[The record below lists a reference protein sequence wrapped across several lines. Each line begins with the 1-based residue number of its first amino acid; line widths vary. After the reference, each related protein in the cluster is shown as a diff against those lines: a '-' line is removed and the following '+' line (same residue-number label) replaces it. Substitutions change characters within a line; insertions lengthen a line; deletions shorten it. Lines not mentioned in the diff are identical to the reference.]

1 MLLRSF
7 RVNNGELEVLEES
20 TAQEG
25 RKVVHKTK
33 FSVDGKEG
41 EFSTVLNSL
50 CEEWEL
56 VYGDVYCSSSHEMD
70 IPFTEEDLNAIYKIC
85 NRFGIRSVP
94 YKTTDDRVLSVT
106 VESIDY
112 IPVDS
117 YTNLIPI
124 AIRFMNKYDRGIV
137 EVKGRDIYFNGNISN
152 DSSIY
157 SKVYPP
163 HPDISE
169 SYSGGYTFYKE
180 PREDIDPVYI
190 FPERNVIIFGKDA
203 RELIIKRIG
212 IDGYKRAKLID
223 AFKQSY
229 IDAQGSYIPKDIKF

>member
-7 RVNNGELEVLEES
+7 KVNSGEFELLEES
-20 TAQEG
+20 TVQEG
-25 RKVVHKTK
+25 RKLIHRTK

-41 EFSTVLNSL
+41 EFSNVMNSL
-50 CEEWEL
+50 CGEWEL
-56 VYGDVYCSSSHEMD
+56 VYGDVYCSSNHEMD
-70 IPFTEEDLNAIYKIC
+70 IPFTKEDLNAIYKIC

-94 YKTTDDRVLSVT
+94 YKTADDKVLSVT

-112 IPVDS
+112 IPADS

-124 AIRFMNKYDRGIV
+124 AIKFMNKYDRGVV

-152 DSSIY
+152 DSSVY

-190 FPERNVIIFGKDA
+190 FPERNLIVFGKDA

-212 IDGYKRAKLID
+212 IDGYKKAKLID

-229 IDAQGSYIPKDIKF
+229 IDAQGSYIPEDIKF

>member
-1 MLLRSF
+1 MLLRLF
-7 RVNNGELEVLEES
+7 KVNNGELKVLEES
-20 TAQEG
+20 TIQEG
-25 RKVVHKTK
+25 RKLIHKTK
-33 FSVDGKEG
+33 FSVDGKDG

-50 CEEWEL
+50 CGEWEL
-56 VYGDVYCSSSHEMD
+56 VYGDVYCSSSYEMD

-94 YKTTDDRVLSVT
+94 YKTADDKVLSIT

-112 IPVDS
+112 IPADS

-124 AIRFMNKYDRGIV
+124 AIKFMNKYDRGIV

-152 DSSIY
+152 DSSVY

-212 IDGYKRAKLID
+212 IDGYKRAKLVD

-229 IDAQGSYIPKDIKF
+229 IDAQGSYIPEDIKF

>member
-7 RVNNGELEVLEES
+7 KVNSGEFELLEES
-20 TAQEG
+20 TVQEG
-25 RKVVHKTK
+25 RKLIHRTK

-41 EFSTVLNSL
+41 EFSTVMNSL
-50 CEEWEL
+50 CGEWEL
-56 VYGDVYCSSSHEMD
+56 VYGDVYCSSNHEMD
-70 IPFTEEDLNAIYKIC
+70 IPFTKEDLNAIYKIC

-94 YKTTDDRVLSVT
+94 YKTADDKVLSVT

-112 IPVDS
+112 IPADS

-124 AIRFMNKYDRGIV
+124 AIKFMNKYDRGVV

-152 DSSIY
+152 DSSVY

-190 FPERNVIIFGKDA
+190 FPERNLIVFGKDA

-212 IDGYKRAKLID
+212 IDGYKKAKLID

-229 IDAQGSYIPKDIKF
+229 IDAQGSYIPEDIKF

>member
-7 RVNNGELEVLEES
+7 KVNNGELEVLEES
-20 TAQEG
+20 TIQEG
-25 RKVVHKTK
+25 RKLMHKIK

-41 EFSTVLNSL
+41 EFSTVVNSL
-50 CEEWEL
+50 CGEWEL
-56 VYGDVYCSSSHEMD
+56 VYGDVYCSSNHEMD

-85 NRFGIRSVP
+85 NRFCIRSVP
-94 YKTTDDRVLSVT
+94 YKTADDKFLSVT

-112 IPVDS
+112 IPADS

-124 AIRFMNKYDRGIV
+124 AIKFMNKYDRGIV

-152 DSSIY
+152 DSSVY

-190 FPERNVIIFGKDA
+190 FPERDVIIFGKDA

-229 IDAQGSYIPKDIKF
+229 IDAQGSYIPEDIKF